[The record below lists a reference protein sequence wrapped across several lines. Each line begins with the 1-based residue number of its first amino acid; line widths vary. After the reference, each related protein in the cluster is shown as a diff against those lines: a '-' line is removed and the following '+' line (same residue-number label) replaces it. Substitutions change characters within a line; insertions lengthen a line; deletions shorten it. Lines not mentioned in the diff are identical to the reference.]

1 MMRRLKSATMRV
13 IDCRRLKISVA
24 LGLLCASASL
34 AADGPGLVDAA
45 RNGNVDAVRS
55 LLKGGADPNQTAP
68 DGSTA
73 VHWAVHG
80 DNLAML
86 NALLD
91 AGARPDG
98 VTRYRI
104 APLTLA
110 AQNGNAALVERL
122 LAAGANPD
130 TASEEGQTALMT
142 AARNGSVAAVR
153 ALLKRGAQV
162 GLAESF
168 RGQTALMF
176 AAGEGNTDA
185 ARLLLEFGAKL
196 NERSK
201 GGYTPLLFA
210 VRNNRFETVKF
221 LLEQGANVNDRIPD
235 GTSALSM
242 AILNADFD
250 LAALLLDS
258 GADPNVPDPRGHPL
272 HVVVWLHQPGAPPDF
287 AMNGEDPQPVPRP
300 RGKLSHLDMA
310 KKLLAKG
317 ADPNAPITWG
327 DRRFNS
333 AGVARSPANLNI
345 GRHYLTYEGA
355 TPFYLA
361 ARNGD
366 EPMMRVLA
374 AAGADPTKSN
384 RFGVTPLMAAA
395 CLDYYEGETAGPFS
409 GVPESQRL
417 EAVKLA
423 LALGN
428 TINART
434 TFGDYKM
441 IGTPENT
448 LLRYPDN
455 FQDLIDLGMGDP
467 RFAEM
472 TALHGAVICNQ
483 PSIVKYLIEQGA
495 EVNAKNRLGWTPL
508 MMAGGLYIA
517 NAHKT
522 SPGSAEILREA
533 LAARGLNGR

>member
-1 MMRRLKSATMRV
+1 
-13 IDCRRLKISVA
+13 
-24 LGLLCASASL
+24 
-34 AADGPGLVDAA
+34 
-45 RNGNVDAVRS
+45 
-55 LLKGGADPNQTAP
+55 
-68 DGSTA
+68 
-73 VHWAVHG
+73 
-80 DNLAML
+80 ML
-86 NALLD
+86 NAVLAGGAKPD
-91 AGARPDG
+91 A

-110 AQNGNAALVERL
+110 AQNGNAAIVERL

-130 TASEEGQTALMT
+130 ATSEEGQTALMT
-142 AARNGSVAAVR
+142 AARNGSVATMR

-162 GLAESF
+162 GLTESF

-185 ARLLLEFGAKL
+185 AKLLLEFGAKL
-196 NERSK
+196 NERSR

-210 VRNNRFETVKF
+210 VRNNQIETVRF
-221 LLEQGANVNDRIPD
+221 LLAQGADVKDKIPD

-250 LAALLLDS
+250 LAAVLLDS

-272 HVVVWLHQPGAPPDF
+272 HVVAWLHQPGAPPDF

-317 ADPNAPITWG
+317 ADPNATITWG
-327 DRRFNS
+327 DRRFNT
-333 AGVARSPANLNI
+333 GGLARNPPNLNI
-345 GRHYLTYEGA
+345 GRHYLTYQGA

-366 EPMMRVLA
+366 EPMMRVLLA
-374 AAGADPTKSN
+374 GGADPLRSN

-423 LALGN
+423 HSLGN
-428 TINART
+428 KINART

-441 IGTPENT
+441 IGTPEDT

-455 FQDLIDLGMGDP
+455 FQELLDLGMGDP
-467 RFAEM
+467 RFADS

-495 EVNAKNRLGWTPL
+495 EVDAKNRLGWTPL
-508 MMAGGLYIA
+508 SIAGGLYIA

-533 LAARGLNGR
+533 LAAQGVKGR

>member
-1 MMRRLKSATMRV
+1 MRLSQVSATIFRCV
-13 IDCRRLKISVA
+13 GVA
-24 LGLLCASASL
+24 LAVFFASASL

-45 RNGNVDAVRS
+45 RSGNVDAVRS
-55 LLKGGADPNQTAP
+55 LLKGGADPNQAAP

-86 NALLD
+86 NALLA
-91 AGARPDG
+91 AGAKPDA
-98 VTRYRI
+98 VTRYKI
-104 APLTLA
+104 TPLTLA

-122 LAAGANPD
+122 LGAGAKPD

-153 ALLKRGAQV
+153 VLLKRGAQV

-185 ARLLLEFGAKL
+185 TKLLLEFGAKRD
-196 NERSK
+196 ERSK

-210 VRNNRFETVKF
+210 VRNNRIETVKF
-221 LLEQGANVNDRIPD
+221 LLEQGANVNDKIPD

-287 AMNGEDPQPVPRP
+287 AMNGEDPRPVPRP
-300 RGKLSHLDMA
+300 RGTLSHLDIA

-317 ADPNAPITWG
+317 ADPNALITWG
-327 DRRFNS
+327 DPRFNS

-345 GRHYLTYEGA
+345 GRHYLTYQGA

-374 AAGADPTKSN
+374 AAGADPMKSN

-395 CLDYYEGETAGPFS
+395 CLDYYEGETAGPYS

-428 TINART
+428 QINART
-434 TFGDYKM
+434 TFGDYTM
-441 IGTPENT
+441 IGTPEGT

-455 FQDLIDLGMGDP
+455 FQELVALGMGDP

-508 MMAGGLYIA
+508 MIAGGLYIA

-522 SPGSAEILREA
+522 SPGSAQILREA
-533 LAARGLNGR
+533 LVAPGVNGR

>member
-1 MMRRLKSATMRV
+1 MRLSQVFTAVRYVT
-13 IDCRRLKISVA
+13 VA
-24 LGLLCASASL
+24 LVLWCVPALL
-34 AADGPGLVDAA
+34 AADGPPLVDAA
-45 RNGNVDAVRS
+45 KNGDVSAVRS
-55 LLKGGADPNQTAP
+55 LLKAGADPNQAAP

-73 VHWAVHG
+73 VHWAVGGNH
-80 DNLAML
+80 LAVL

-91 AGARPDG
+91 AGARPDA

-110 AQNGNAALVERL
+110 AQNGNAAIVERL
-122 LAAGANPD
+122 LDAGAHPD
-130 TASEEGQTALMT
+130 TVSGEGQTALMS
-142 AARNGSVAAVR
+142 AARNGNAATVR

-162 GLAESF
+162 GLTESF

-185 ARLLLEFGAKL
+185 VRLLLELGASL
-196 NERSK
+196 QDRSK
-201 GGYTPLLFA
+201 GGFTPLLFA
-210 VRNNRFETVKF
+210 VRNNRPETVKV
-221 LLEQGANVNDRIPD
+221 LLERGASVNDRIPD
-235 GTSALSM
+235 GTSALSL

-250 LAALLLDS
+250 LAALLLDA
-258 GADPNVPDPRGHPL
+258 GANPNAPDPRGHPL
-272 HVVVWLHQPGAPPDF
+272 HVVAWLHQPGAPPDF

-300 RGKLSHLDMA
+300 RGALSHLDIV

-317 ADPNAPITWG
+317 ANPNVTITWG
-327 DRRFNS
+327 DRRFNT
-333 AGVARSPANLNI
+333 GGLARNPPNLNI

-366 EPMMRVLA
+366 EPMMRVLVA
-374 AAGADPTKSN
+374 GGADPLKSN

-423 LALGN
+423 HTLGN
-428 TINART
+428 DINART
-434 TFGDYKM
+434 KFGDYTM
-441 IGTPENT
+441 VGTPEQT

-455 FQDLIDLGMGDP
+455 IQDLLNLGTGDP
-467 RFAEM
+467 RFADM

-483 PSIVKYLIEQGA
+483 PSIVTYLIEQGA

-508 MMAGGLYIA
+508 MIAGGLYIA

-522 SPGSAEILREA
+522 SPASAEILRAA
-533 LAARGLNGR
+533 LARQPK

>member
-1 MMRRLKSATMRV
+1 MQFSRLFSAVRSV
-13 IDCRRLKISVA
+13 SVA
-24 LGLLCASASL
+24 IGLVCGAALLS
-34 AADGPGLVDAA
+34 ADGPALVDAA
-45 RNGNVDAVRS
+45 QNGDLAAVRS
-55 LLKGGADPNQTAP
+55 LLKGGADPNATAP

-73 VHWAVHG
+73 VHWAVHR
-80 DNLAML
+80 DHLAML

-91 AGARPDG
+91 AGAKPGG
-98 VTRYRI
+98 VTRYRV

-110 AQNGNAALVERL
+110 AQNGNAAIVERL
-122 LAAGANPD
+122 LNAGASPD
-130 TASEEGQTALMT
+130 TVSEEGQTALMT
-142 AARNGSVAAVR
+142 AARNGNVATLR

-162 GLAESF
+162 GLTESF
-168 RGQTALMF
+168 RGQSALMF

-185 ARLLLEFGAKL
+185 ARLLLEAGARVT
-196 NERSK
+196 ERSK
-201 GGYTPLLFA
+201 GGYSPLLFA
-210 VRNNRFETVKF
+210 VRNNRYETVRF
-221 LLEQGANVNDRIPD
+221 LLEQGANVNDKIPD
-235 GTSALSM
+235 GTSALSL

-250 LAALLLDS
+250 LASMLLDA
-258 GADPNVPDPRGHPL
+258 GADPNVPDQRGHPL

-317 ADPNAPITWG
+317 ADPNAAITWG
-327 DRRFNS
+327 DRRFNT
-333 AGVARSPANLNI
+333 GGLARNPTNLNI
-345 GRHYLTYEGA
+345 GRHYLTYQGA

-366 EPMMRVLA
+366 EPMMRVLVA
-374 AAGADPTKSN
+374 GGADPLRSN

-428 TINART
+428 KINART
-434 TFGDYKM
+434 TFGEYTM
-441 IGTPENT
+441 VGTPEDT

-455 FQDLIDLGMGDP
+455 FQELLDLGTGDP

-472 TALHGAVICNQ
+472 TALHGAVNCNQ
-483 PSIVKYLIEQGA
+483 PSIVKYLIERGA
-495 EVNAKNRLGWTPL
+495 EVNARNRLGWTPL
-508 MMAGGLYIA
+508 MIAGGLYIA

-522 SPGSAEILREA
+522 SPGSAEVLRES
-533 LAARGLNGR
+533 LAAQGLNGR

>member
-1 MMRRLKSATMRV
+1 V
-13 IDCRRLKISVA
+13 F
-24 LGLLCASASL
+24 CASAAL
-34 AADGPGLVDAA
+34 VAEGAGLVEAA
-45 RNGNVDAVRS
+45 RNGDVGAVRS
-55 LLKGGADPNQTAP
+55 LLKGGADPNQAAP

-91 AGARPDG
+91 AGARPDA

-110 AQNGNAALVERL
+110 AQNGNATLVERL
-122 LAAGANPD
+122 LSVGARPD
-130 TASEEGQTALMT
+130 TVSGEGQTALMT
-142 AARNGSVAAVR
+142 AARNGGVAVVR

-162 GLAESF
+162 GLTESV

-196 NERSK
+196 DDRSK
-201 GGYTPLLFA
+201 GGYSPLLFA
-210 VRNNRFETVKF
+210 VRNNRLETVKF
-221 LLEQGANVNDRIPD
+221 LLEQGASVNDRIPD
-235 GTSALSM
+235 GTSALSL

-250 LAALLLDS
+250 LASMLLDS

-272 HVVVWLHQPGAPPDF
+272 HVLAWSHQPGAPPDF

-300 RGKLSHLDMA
+300 RGRLSHLDMA

-317 ADPNAPITWG
+317 ADPNAVVTWG
-327 DRRFNS
+327 QGRFNS
-333 AGVARSPANLNI
+333 AGVARSPIGLNI
-345 GRHYLTYEGA
+345 GRHYLSYEGA

-374 AAGADPTKSN
+374 AGGADPVKPT
-384 RFGVTPLMAAA
+384 RFGVTPLMGAA

-417 EAVKLA
+417 AAVKLA

-428 TINART
+428 KINART
-434 TFGDYKM
+434 TFGDYPM
-441 IGTPENT
+441 IGTPEAT

-455 FQDLIDLGMGDP
+455 FQDIIDLGTGDP

-483 PSIVKYLIEQGA
+483 PTIVKHLIEQGA
-495 EVNAKNRLGWTPL
+495 EVNARNRLGWTPL

-522 SPGSAEILREA
+522 SPGSAQILREA
-533 LAARGLNGR
+533 LAAQGLNSR

>member
-1 MMRRLKSATMRV
+1 MRRW
-13 IDCRRLKISVA
+13 ICFA
-24 LGLLCASASL
+24 LGVMCAVAPL
-34 AADGPGLVDAA
+34 TANGPALVDAA
-45 RNGNVDAVRS
+45 RNGDLAAVRS
-55 LLKGGADPNQTAP
+55 LLKGGADPNQAAP

-73 VHWAVHG
+73 VHWAVHR
-80 DNLAML
+80 DHLDMV
-86 NALLD
+86 NALLA
-91 AGARPDG
+91 AGAKPDR
-98 VTRYRI
+98 VTRYKV

-122 LAAGANPD
+122 LAAGGNPN
-130 TASEEGQTALMT
+130 TVSQEGQTALMT
-142 AARNGSVAAVR
+142 AARNGNVAAVR
-153 ALLKRGAQV
+153 ALLRRGAQV
-162 GLAESF
+162 GLAESV

-176 AAGEGNTDA
+176 AAGEGNTSA
-185 ARLLLEFGAKL
+185 AELLLEAGAGVKQ
-196 NERSK
+196 RSTC
-201 GGYTPLLFA
+201 GYTPLLFA
-210 VRNNRFETVKF
+210 VRNNRYETVKF
-221 LLEQGANVNDRIPD
+221 LLAQGADVNDRIPD

-250 LAALLLDS
+250 LAALLLEA
-258 GADPNVPDPRGHPL
+258 GADPNSPDPRGHPL
-272 HVVVWLHQPGAPPDF
+272 HVVAWLHQPGAPPDF

-317 ADPNAPITWG
+317 ADPNALITWG

-333 AGVARSPANLNI
+333 AGVARSPVNLNI

-374 AAGADPTKSN
+374 AAGADPLKSN
-384 RFGVTPLMAAA
+384 RFGVTPLMGAA

-428 TINART
+428 KINART
-434 TFGDYKM
+434 
-441 IGTPENT
+441 
-448 LLRYPDN
+448 
-455 FQDLIDLGMGDP
+455 
-467 RFAEM
+467 
-472 TALHGAVICNQ
+472 
-483 PSIVKYLIEQGA
+483 
-495 EVNAKNRLGWTPL
+495 
-508 MMAGGLYIA
+508 
-517 NAHKT
+517 
-522 SPGSAEILREA
+522 
-533 LAARGLNGR
+533 

>member
-1 MMRRLKSATMRV
+1 MVRRL
-13 IDCRRLKISVA
+13 ICFA
-24 LGLLCASASL
+24 LGVLCAVAPL
-34 AADGPGLVDAA
+34 TANGPALVEAA
-45 RNGNVDAVRS
+45 RNGDLGAVRA
-55 LLKGGADPNQTAP
+55 LLKGGADPNQAGP

-73 VHWAVHG
+73 VHWAVHR
-80 DNLAML
+80 DNLDML

-91 AGARPDG
+91 AGARPNG
-98 VTRYRI
+98 FTRYKI
-104 APLTLA
+104 TPLTLA
-110 AQNGNAALVERL
+110 AQNGNAALVDRL
-122 LAAGANPD
+122 LVAGADPD
-130 TASEEGQTALMT
+130 AASEEGQTALMT
-142 AARNGSVAAVR
+142 AARNGSVAVVR
-153 ALLKRGAQV
+153 ALLKRGAQI
-162 GLAESF
+162 GLRESF

-201 GGYTPLLFA
+201 GGYSPLLFA
-210 VRNNRFETVKF
+210 VRNNRIETVRF
-221 LLEQGANVNDRIPD
+221 LLEQGANVKDKIPD

-317 ADPNAPITWG
+317 ADPNALITWG
-327 DRRFNS
+327 DPRFNS
-333 AGVARSPANLNI
+333 AGVARSPVNLNI
-345 GRHYLTYEGA
+345 WRHYLTYEGA

-374 AAGADPTKSN
+374 AGGADPLKSN

-409 GVPESQRL
+409 GVSESQRL
-417 EAVKLA
+417 DAVKLA

-428 TINART
+428 AINART
-434 TFGDYKM
+434 SFGDYKM
-441 IGTPENT
+441 IGTPEGT

-495 EVNAKNRLGWTPL
+495 EVNVKNRLGWTPL
-508 MMAGGLYIA
+508 MIAGGLYIA

-522 SPGSAEILREA
+522 SPGSAQILREA
-533 LAARGLNGR
+533 LAARGLDGR

>member
-1 MMRRLKSATMRV
+1 MRRL
-13 IDCRRLKISVA
+13 ICFA
-24 LGLLCASASL
+24 LGLLCAGASL
-34 AADGPGLVDAA
+34 AASGPALVDAA
-45 RNGNVDAVRS
+45 RNGDLDAVRS
-55 LLKGGADPNQTAP
+55 QLKGGADPNEAAP

-73 VHWAVHG
+73 VHWAVHR
-80 DNLAML
+80 DNLDML
-86 NALLD
+86 NALLA
-91 AGARPDG
+91 AGARPDR
-98 VTRYRI
+98 VTRYEV
-104 APLTLA
+104 APLALA
-110 AQNGNAALVERL
+110 AQNGNAALVDRL
-122 LAAGANPD
+122 LAAGADPD
-130 TASEEGQTALMT
+130 TVSQEGQTALMT

-153 ALLKRGAQV
+153 ALLRRGAKV
-162 GLAESF
+162 DPAESF

-185 ARLLLEFGAKL
+185 AELLLEFGAEL
-196 NERSK
+196 NARST

-210 VRNNRFETVKF
+210 VRNNRHETVRF
-221 LLEQGANVNDRIPD
+221 LLAQGADVNDRIPD

-250 LAALLLDS
+250 LAALLLEA

-272 HVVVWLHQPGAPPDF
+272 HVVVWLHQPGKPPDF
-287 AMNGEDPQPVPRP
+287 AMNGEDPRPVPRP

-310 KKLLAKG
+310 RMLLAKG
-317 ADPNAPITWG
+317 ADPNVAITWG
-327 DRRFNS
+327 DPRF
-333 AGVARSPANLNI
+333 GTGGLARNPPNLNI

-361 ARNGD
+361 ARSGD

-374 AAGADPTKSN
+374 AAGADPTMPN
-384 RFGVTPLMAAA
+384 RFGVTPLMGAA

-409 GVPESQRL
+409 GVPEAQRL

-428 TINART
+428 EVNART
-434 TFGDYKM
+434 TFGDYPM
-441 IGTPENT
+441 LGTPEGT

-455 FQDLIDLGMGDP
+455 FQDLRELGVGDM

-495 EVNAKNRLGWTPL
+495 EVTARNRLGWTPL
-508 MMAGGLYIA
+508 MIAGGLYIA

-533 LAARGLNGR
+533 LAARGLPTGR

>member
-1 MMRRLKSATMRV
+1 MRLSHVVSTVFRGV
-13 IDCRRLKISVA
+13 SVA
-24 LGLLCASASL
+24 LALLCASASF
-34 AADGPGLVDAA
+34 AADGQGLVDAA

-55 LLKGGADPNQTAP
+55 LLKGGADPNQAAP

-73 VHWAVHG
+73 VHWAVHA

-91 AGARPDG
+91 AGAKPDG

-122 LAAGANPD
+122 LSAGANPD

-210 VRNNRFETVKF
+210 VRNNRYETVKF

-235 GTSALSM
+235 GTSALSV

-250 LAALLLDS
+250 LAAQLLDS
-258 GADPNVPDPRGHPL
+258 GADPNAPDPRGHPL

-317 ADPNAPITWG
+317 ADPNAPITWKE
-327 DRRFNS
+327 RRFGS
-333 AGVARSPANLNI
+333 GGLARNPANLNI
-345 GRHYLTYEGA
+345 GRHYLSYEGA

-374 AAGADPTKSN
+374 AGGADPMKST

-428 TINART
+428 AIDART

-441 IGTPENT
+441 IGTPEDT

-455 FQDLIDLGMGDP
+455 FQELQDLGTGDP

-508 MMAGGLYIA
+508 MIAGGLYIA

-522 SPGSAEILREA
+522 SPGSAQILREA

>member
-1 MMRRLKSATMRV
+1 MRLSVSTV
-13 IDCRRLKISVA
+13 VQCVSVA
-24 LGLLCASASL
+24 CALLCASASL

-45 RNGNVDAVRS
+45 RNGNAEAVRS
-55 LLKGGADPNQTAP
+55 LLASGADPNQAAP
-68 DGSTA
+68 DGATA

-80 DNLAML
+80 NNLAML

-91 AGARPDG
+91 AGAKPDG
-98 VTRYRI
+98 VTRYQI
-104 APLTLA
+104 VPLTLA
-110 AQNGNAALVERL
+110 AQNGSAALVERL
-122 LAAGANPD
+122 LDAGASPD
-130 TASEEGQTALMT
+130 TVSEEGQTALMT

-162 GLAESF
+162 GLKESF

-185 ARLLLEFGAKL
+185 VALLLESGATL

-210 VRNNRFETVKF
+210 VRNNRYDTVAF
-221 LLEQGANVNDRIPD
+221 LLKHGASANDRIPD
-235 GTSALSM
+235 GTSALSL

-250 LAALLLDS
+250 LAAMLLDA
-258 GADPNVPDPRGHPL
+258 GADPNAPDPRGHPL
-272 HVVVWLHQPGAPPDF
+272 HVVAWLHQPGAPPDF
-287 AMNGEDPQPVPRP
+287 AMNGEDPQPVARP

-310 KKLLAKG
+310 RKLLAHG
-317 ADPNAPITWG
+317 ANPNATILWKE
-327 DRRFNS
+327 RRFS
-333 AGVARSPANLNI
+333 SGGLARNPANLNI
-345 GRHYLTYEGA
+345 GRHYLSYEGA

-374 AAGADPTKSN
+374 AGGADPLKST

-423 LALGN
+423 LTLGN
-428 TINART
+428 PIDART
-434 TFGDYKM
+434 TFGEYTM

-455 FQDLIDLGMGDP
+455 FQDLADLGTGDP
-467 RFAEM
+467 RFAET

-495 EVNAKNRLGWTPL
+495 EVNAKSRLGWTPL
-508 MMAGGLYIA
+508 MIAGGLYIA

-522 SPGSAEILREA
+522 SPGSAQILREA
-533 LAARGLNGR
+533 LAVRGVNGR

>member
-1 MMRRLKSATMRV
+1 MRV
-13 IDCRRLKISVA
+13 SHVFTAVRCLGLT

-34 AADGPGLVDAA
+34 GADGPALVDAA
-45 RNGNVDAVRS
+45 KNGDVNAVRS
-55 LLKGGADPNQTAP
+55 LLKRGADPNQAAP

-80 DNLAML
+80 DHLAL
-86 NALLD
+86 LSALLD
-91 AGARPDG
+91 AGAKPDA

-110 AQNGNAALVERL
+110 AQNGNAAIVERL

-130 TASEEGQTALMT
+130 TTSGEGQTALMT
-142 AARNGSVAAVR
+142 AARNGNVAVLR
-153 ALLKRGAQV
+153 TLLKRGAQV
-162 GLAESF
+162 GLTESF

-185 ARLLLEFGAKL
+185 VRLLLEFGATL

-201 GGYTPLLFA
+201 GGYSPLLFA
-210 VRNNRFETVKF
+210 VRNNRYETVKF
-221 LLEQGANVNDRIPD
+221 LLEKGAIVNDRIPD
-235 GTSALSM
+235 GTTALSL

-250 LAALLLDS
+250 LAAMLLDA
-258 GADPNVPDPRGHPL
+258 GANPNVPDPRGHPL

-310 KKLLAKG
+310 KKLLAHG
-317 ADPNAPITWG
+317 ADPNATITWG
-327 DRRFNS
+327 DRRFNT
-333 AGVARSPANLNI
+333 GGLARNPTNLNI
-345 GRHYLTYEGA
+345 GRHYLTYQGA

-366 EPMMRVLA
+366 EPMMRVLVDG
-374 AAGADPTKSN
+374 GADPRRTN

-423 LALGN
+423 HTLGN
-428 TINART
+428 PINART

-441 IGTPENT
+441 IGTPEDT

-455 FQDLIDLGMGDP
+455 FQELLDLGTGDP
-467 RFAEM
+467 RFADM

-508 MMAGGLYIA
+508 MVAGGLYIA

-522 SPGSAEILREA
+522 SPASAGILREA
-533 LAARGLNGR
+533 MAAQGSRAR

>member
-1 MMRRLKSATMRV
+1 MTIVRS
-13 IDCRRLKISVA
+13 ISVA
-24 LGLLCASASL
+24 LALGLWCASAAL
-34 AADGPGLVDAA
+34 AADGSALVDAA
-45 RNGNVDAVRS
+45 RNGNLNAVRS
-55 LLKGGADPNQTAP
+55 LLKSGVDPNQAAA

-80 DNLAML
+80 DNLVML
-86 NALLD
+86 NALLA

-110 AQNGNAALVERL
+110 AQNGNAAVIERL

-185 ARLLLEFGAKL
+185 AKVLLESGATL
-196 NERSK
+196 NARSK
-201 GGYTPLLFA
+201 GGYTPFLFA

-221 LLEQGANVNDRIPD
+221 LMAQGANVNDRIPD
-235 GTSALSM
+235 GTSALSL

-258 GADPNVPDPRGHPL
+258 GANPNVPDPRGHPL

-300 RGKLSHLDMA
+300 RGKLSHLDIA
-310 KKLLAKG
+310 KKLLEKG
-317 ADPNAPITWG
+317 ADPNALITWG

-333 AGVARSPANLNI
+333 AGVARSPAALNI

-374 AAGADPTKSN
+374 AAGADPLKSN

-395 CLDYYEGETAGPFS
+395 CLDYYEGETAGPYS

-417 EAVKLA
+417 DAVKLA
-423 LALGN
+423 LSLGN
-428 TINART
+428 RINART
-434 TFGDYKM
+434 AFGDYKM
-441 IGTPENT
+441 IGTPEGT

-483 PSIVKYLIEQGA
+483 PSIVKFLIEQGA
-495 EVNAKNRLGWTPL
+495 EVDAKNRLGWTPL
-508 MMAGGLYIA
+508 MMAGGMYIA

-522 SPGSAEILREA
+522 SPGSAQILREA
-533 LAARGLNGR
+533 LAARGLNAR

>member
-1 MMRRLKSATMRV
+1 MRV
-13 IDCRRLKISVA
+13 SHVCSTVFQWVSIAIA
-24 LGLLCASASL
+24 LLCASASL
-34 AADGPGLVDAA
+34 VADGSGLVDAA
-45 RNGNVDAVRS
+45 RNGDVQTVRS
-55 LLKGGADPNQTAP
+55 LLKGGADPNQAAP

-73 VHWAVHG
+73 VHWAVHA

-91 AGARPDG
+91 AGAKPDG

-110 AQNGNAALVERL
+110 AQNGNAAIVERL
-122 LAAGANPD
+122 LTAGANPD

-162 GLAESF
+162 GLVESF

-176 AAGEGNTDA
+176 AAGEGNTDVVK
-185 ARLLLEFGAKL
+185 LLLESGAKRD
-196 NERSK
+196 ERSK
-201 GGYTPLLFA
+201 GGYTALLFA
-210 VRNNRFETVKF
+210 VRNNRIETAKF
-221 LLEQGANVNDRIPD
+221 LLEQGANVNDKIPD
-235 GTSALSM
+235 GTSALSL

-250 LAALLLDS
+250 LAAMLLDS

-300 RGKLSHLDMA
+300 RGKLSHLDIA
-310 KKLLAKG
+310 RKLLAKG
-317 ADPNAPITWG
+317 ADPNVTITWG

-333 AGVARSPANLNI
+333 AGVARSPVNLNI

-361 ARNGD
+361 AHNGD

-374 AAGADPTKSN
+374 GAGADPTKSN
-384 RFGVTPLMAAA
+384 RFGVTPLMASA

-417 EAVKLA
+417 DAVKLA

-428 TINART
+428 KINART

-441 IGTPENT
+441 IGTPEGT
-448 LLRYPDN
+448 LLKYPDN
-455 FQDLIDLGMGDP
+455 FQELIDLGMGDP

-483 PSIVKYLIEQGA
+483 PSIVKYLIDQGA

-522 SPGSAEILREA
+522 SPGSAQILREA
-533 LAARGLNGR
+533 LAAQGLNGR